1 MSKRYR
7 LRAVV
12 LNHLM
17 ERYKAGDKSGL
28 TIMDVIKLTKLSY
41 DEARRLMVEIA
52 ALHENV
58 EYERGR
64 LHVIEGV

>member
-1 MSKRYR
+1 MSNRYR

-28 TIMDVIKLTKLSY
+28 TIKDVIALTKLSY

-52 ALHENV
+52 ALYENV

-64 LHVIEGV
+64 LYVVEGI